1 MFSGLES
8 RVVEIVDSFGYF
20 GISTLIIAETVFPP
34 IPSEIILPLA
44 GFTASQG
51 DLTLPGVLLAATI
64 GSIIGA
70 LILYGF
76 GLWIGRERLMA
87 LTNRYGRYFL
97 IKEEDI
103 IRAETRAIERHL
115 EETVRRS
122 GLRPEQIDTVDVAS
136 YLAGQPAA

>member
-1 MFSGLES
+1 MFSGLEE
-8 RVVEIVDSFGYF
+8 RVVDIVNSFGYL

-64 GSIIGA
+64 GSILGA

-76 GLWIGRERLMA
+76 GLWIGHERLILPA
-87 LTNRYGRYFL
+87 GEVL
-97 IKEEDI
+97 
-103 IRAETRAIERHL
+103 
-115 EETVRRS
+115 
-122 GLRPEQIDTVDVAS
+122 PEQARRVDPMGHGA
-136 YLAGQPAA
+136 L